1 MPKTK
6 SLALKVQEI
15 RCELFSKQ
23 AKIQKAKLEAAKVQD
38 AAIDK
43 LCAEAQPKTTLEI
56 LMAVAENKMSQEDAL
71 SLLNPQGKNKNRSFH
86 PKAKAS
92 LRGKT
97 DPSTGFSQLNW
108 DKIGR

>member
-1 MPKTK
+1 MPKIKT
-6 SLALKVQEI
+6 LAHKVREI

-23 AKIQKAKLEAAKVQD
+23 AKKLEAKLKATKAQD
-38 AAIDK
+38 EAIAK
-43 LCAEAQPKTTLEI
+43 LCAEAKPKTMLEI
-56 LMAVAENKMSQEDAL
+56 LQAVNNDELSQENAL
-71 SLLNPQGKNKNRSFH
+71 ALVNGKNKSNNKSFH

-97 DPSTGFSQLNW
+97 EPSTGFSQLNW